1 MSLETQDST
10 LCKGCWRT
18 QKTSLC
24 HLVNGSVRVFLL
36 LGGKTTTN
44 RPLLRN
50 HLKSSFHFDSRLEI
64 AGNLGP
70 PPGLRHLSHILNRI
84 RQSSSALFTCAAAG
98 ELEEDPWMVEP
109 WKLHDGLI
117 RAVTVD
123 ASEIWKNHQLAN
135 KNSAESR
142 EPKKTPK
149 LIATVCL
156 Q

>member
-1 MSLETQDST
+1 MFLETQGST

-36 LGGKTTTN
+36 LGGKTKQTEPFCVITSN
-44 RPLLRN
+44 LHVISILGWKLLATWVHRPVC
-50 HLKSSFHFDSRLEI
+50 D
-64 AGNLGP
+64 
-70 PPGLRHLSHILNRI
+70 LSQILNRI
-84 RQSSSALFTCAAAG
+84 RQSSSALFTCTAAR
-98 ELEEDPWMVEP
+98 ELEEDPWMGGAMEAP
-109 WKLHDGLI
+109 WWIDPWSLLMLQVMLAI
-117 RAVTVD
+117 T
-123 ASEIWKNHQLAN
+123 SLAN